1 MPSLGSSSSST
12 SSSLQ
17 EFASLIHAIKTEAI
31 ANLVCTTSGCTSCT
45 VEADPK
51 QGSYNLIYTT
61 HLSTGEIW
69 VVRFP
74 HPAVHDPVSMEAD
87 LQVLRMLRRETSI
100 PVPRVQAYDVTDK
113 NVIGFPYSILSYIP
127 GVPLGLDWVR
137 VLDDKR
143 RHRLLDQIAEAM
155 LQLKKFTFPAIG
167 DLVWDE
173 TNSSFVVG
181 PLRENPALDPMYEF
195 RAVSETEVPSQ
206 ITERGP
212 FSSVR
217 KYLLSSLA
225 CQREQYPT
233 QGWAHAWLH
242 LFAMALPD
250 ARYDE
255 APFVLR
261 HPDFN
266 PQNVIINPDT
276 AELMG
281 FIDWDGVS
289 TTHPREQGYACYP
302 SWITRDWDPIMYVW
316 EGPNHHV
323 SASISDSEALRD
335 GIEVSSDSSDSVSD
349 EPIEESPE
357 ALAGHRA
364 YYHSAVARIDPELA
378 KITRNSHVPEAL
390 FSAIHSNLTRS
401 GIIDKLMDYMFSP
414 DPIKTGYLDGAMAD
428 GDWYKETFPELVEA
442 MKNIRRSGG
451 T

>member
-1 MPSLGSSSSST
+1 MSSTRSSFPST
-12 SSSLQ
+12 SSSLP
-17 EFASLIHAIKTEAI
+17 EFAPLIQAIKTQSI
-31 ANLVCTTSGCTSCT
+31 ASLVCATAGCGSCT
-45 VEADPK
+45 VEEVPK
-51 QGSYNLIYTT
+51 QGSYNLVYKAQ
-61 HLSTGEIW
+61 LSAGDIW
-69 VVRFP
+69 IVRFP
-74 HPAVHDPVSMEAD
+74 HPAVHDPVTMEAD

-100 PVPRVQAYDVTDK
+100 PVPHVHAYDVT
-113 NVIGFPYSILSYIP
+113 NNNSIGFAYSFLSYIP
-127 GVPLGLDWVR
+127 GVALGLDWVR
-137 VLDDKR
+137 VLDDEK

-155 LQLKKFTFPAIG
+155 LQLRKFTFHAIG

-173 TNSSFVVG
+173 TDSCVVVG

-195 RAVSETEVPSQ
+195 PAVSETEVPSQ

-233 QGWAHAWLH
+233 QGWVHAWLH

-289 TTHPREQGYACYP
+289 TTHPREQGFACYP
-302 SWITRDWDPIMYVW
+302 SWITRDWDPIMY
-316 EGPNHHV
+316 N
-323 SASISDSEALRD
+323 
-335 GIEVSSDSSDSVSD
+335 

-357 ALAGHRA
+357 ALAAHRA

-390 FSAIHSNLTRS
+390 LSAIHSNLTRS
-401 GIIDKLMDYMFSP
+401 GIIDKLMDYMFNP
-414 DPIKTGYLDGAMAD
+414 DPIKTGYLDGALAD

-442 MKNIRRSGG
+442 MKNIRRSDD